1 MIILF
6 CILFV
11 ICPSVIWAK
20 SYIVEGESQSIHYH
34 LRILPQRFNQAS
46 FEIRWNK
53 VDSLSF
59 SFARITTYGQGL
71 ETSNPIKV
79 EIGSSSPIATQI
91 STSQTFIDPND
102 PQEIG
107 LSAVLDVST
116 AGAILSVG
124 VAKPIAE
131 IPVPFTVQV
140 GSTIEGIV
148 LKNAQITRDE
158 FTASFIPPAELSS
171 FGSID
176 QLIEYIQ
183 NSTNPYEGFWTYY
196 DRVTTP
202 GISSIGGYYTIAT
215 VASGSN
221 YSIIYI
227 SGAQSLAHNW
237 QPLQIKGSLTPATF
251 PGAFN
256 LTWIQPSLI
265 PLSYETSA
273 TIDGDLLTLSFPH
286 WHTSLRFRRIL
297 PAQIP
302 NL

>member
-6 CILFV
+6 CILFLL
-11 ICPSVIWAK
+11 CPSVIWAK
-20 SYIVEGESQSIHYH
+20 SYIVEGEPQSIHYH
-34 LRILPQRFNQAS
+34 LRISPQRFNQAS

-79 EIGSSSPIATQI
+79 EIGSSSPSATHI

-131 IPVPFTVQV
+131 IPIPFTTQV

-148 LKNAQITRDE
+148 IKNAQITTR
-158 FTASFIPPAELSS
+158 PC
-171 FGSID
+171 
-176 QLIEYIQ
+176 
-183 NSTNPYEGFWTYY
+183 STCRSN
-196 DRVTTP
+196 RTP
-202 GISSIGGYYTIAT
+202 
-215 VASGSN
+215 
-221 YSIIYI
+221 
-227 SGAQSLAHNW
+227 
-237 QPLQIKGSLTPATF
+237 
-251 PGAFN
+251 
-256 LTWIQPSLI
+256 
-265 PLSYETSA
+265 
-273 TIDGDLLTLSFPH
+273 
-286 WHTSLRFRRIL
+286 
-297 PAQIP
+297 
-302 NL
+302 

>member
-20 SYIVEGESQSIHYH
+20 SYIVEGEPHSIHYH
-34 LRILPQRFNQAS
+34 LRISPQRFNQAS

-183 NSTNPYEGFWTYY
+183 NSTDPYEGFWTYF

-237 QPLQIKGSLTPATF
+237 QQLQIKGSLTPATF

>member
-1 MIILF
+1 MY
-6 CILFV
+6 
-11 ICPSVIWAK
+11 A
-20 SYIVEGESQSIHYH
+20 
-34 LRILPQRFNQAS
+34 
-46 FEIRWNK
+46 
-53 VDSLSF
+53 
-59 SFARITTYGQGL
+59 
-71 ETSNPIKV
+71 
-79 EIGSSSPIATQI
+79 
-91 STSQTFIDPND
+91 
-102 PQEIG
+102 
-107 LSAVLDVST
+107 
-116 AGAILSVG
+116 
-124 VAKPIAE
+124 
-131 IPVPFTVQV
+131 
-140 GSTIEGIV
+140 
-148 LKNAQITRDE
+148 
-158 FTASFIPPAELSS
+158 
-171 FGSID
+171 
-176 QLIEYIQ
+176 IEYIQ
-183 NSTNPYEGFWTYY
+183 NSTDPYEGFWTYF

-237 QPLQIKGSLTPATF
+237 QQLQIKGSLTPATF

>member
-20 SYIVEGESQSIHYH
+20 SYIVEGEPHSIHYH
-34 LRILPQRFNQAS
+34 LRISPQRFNQAS

-79 EIGSSSPIATQI
+79 EIGSSSPLATQI

-183 NSTNPYEGFWTYY
+183 NSTDPYEGFWTYF

-237 QPLQIKGSLTPATF
+237 QQLQIKGSLTPATF

>member
-20 SYIVEGESQSIHYH
+20 SYIVEGEPHSIHYH
-34 LRILPQRFNQAS
+34 LRISPQRFNQAS

-79 EIGSSSPIATQI
+79 EIGSSSPLATQI

-183 NSTNPYEGFWTYY
+183 NSTNPFEGFWTYF

-237 QPLQIKGSLTPATF
+237 QQLQIKGSLTPATF

>member
-6 CILFV
+6 CILFLL
-11 ICPSVIWAK
+11 CPSVIGAK
-20 SYIVEGESQSIHYH
+20 SYIVEGEPQSIHYH
-34 LRILPQRFNQAS
+34 LRISPQRFNQAS

-158 FTASFIPPAELSS
+158 FTASFIPPAEMSS
-171 FGSID
+171 FSSID

-183 NSTNPYEGFWTYY
+183 NSTNPYEGFWTYF

-215 VASGSN
+215 VASGST

-237 QPLQIKGSLTPATF
+237 QPLQIKGALTPATF

-302 NL
+302 SL